1 MINDDLFNKGETIAV
16 ALSGGKDSVALLYS
30 LLSVKDKLGIIV
42 KAVNIEHG
50 IRGATSKRDSMFV
63 ADLCQKLSV
72 PLKTYQLDC
81 VKFSEENRY
90 GIEEGAR
97 IARYDCFKSAIG
109 EGFCDK
115 VATAHHLS
123 DSVETLLFNLFRG
136 ASLSG
141 MTGIKSERNN
151 GKIIRPFADTP
162 KSEIEKYVA
171 DNGLPF
177 VDDETNFESV
187 YSRNYIRN
195 EIMPVVSARF
205 PEAEK
210 SIGRFLKIAES
221 ENDFLEELAKK
232 SLTRDG
238 NAYVISIDTPDC
250 IFARSVVLAM
260 KSLGIAKD
268 YVKLHV
274 DAVLSL
280 KNLVNGSKIS
290 LPRNVYAAREYDK
303 IAIYK
308 AVKSD
313 GNFEKPF
320 ALGYIDGAIGKLS
333 FGEINEKEKN
343 VNELKYSRSLVFDL
357 NKLPKNAVIRYKR
370 SGDYF
375 KKFGGGRKKLNDY
388 FTDKKIPLRLRDS
401 IPLVCADGEVYIIC
415 GIEISDLIKVDKGTE
430 KVVQCTYLPSSVD
443 N

>member
-1 MINDDLFNKGETIAV
+1 MINYNLFNKGETIAV

-177 VDDETNFESV
+177 VDDETNFESE

-221 ENDFLEELAKK
+221 EDDFLEELAKK

-274 DAVLSL
+274 DAALSL

-320 ALGYIDGAIGKLS
+320 ALGYIGGAIGKLS

-343 VNELKYSRSLVFDL
+343 VNELKYGRSLVFDL

-401 IPLVCADGEVYIIC
+401 IPLVCADSEVYIIC